1 MKEQAGKIID
11 FVRENR
17 TVPGCTISK
26 QIYHENGTGISIF
39 SLAKGTNISAE
50 SYEYYKLWTV
60 YEGEIEV
67 FTTDGIF
74 HRPLR
79 SHFRS
84 RFFLSSHLQGRPRF
98 PDGS

>member
-26 QIYHENGTGISIF
+26 QIYHENGTGNQF
-39 SLAKGTNISAE
+39 FPCERTNISAE

-67 FTTDGIF
+67 FTTDGM
-74 HRPLR
+74 
-79 SHFRS
+79 SKT
-84 RFFLSSHLQGRPRF
+84 LSEGESILTTYSSVGW
-98 PDGS
+98 S

>member
-39 SLAKGTNISAE
+39 CLEK
-50 SYEYYKLWTV
+50 
-60 YEGEIEV
+60 V
-67 FTTDGIF
+67 FLT
-74 HRPLR
+74 PN
-79 SHFRS
+79 SN
-84 RFFLSSHLQGRPRF
+84 GRLELVQ
-98 PDGS
+98 

>member
-39 SLAKGTNISAE
+39 SRRKEQISVQRVMNITNS
-50 SYEYYKLWTV
+50 
-60 YEGEIEV
+60 
-67 FTTDGIF
+67 
-74 HRPLR
+74 
-79 SHFRS
+79 
-84 RFFLSSHLQGRPRF
+84 GRYMKVR
-98 PDGS
+98 

>member
-39 SLAKGTNISAE
+39 LPGE
-50 SYEYYKLWTV
+50 SILTP
-60 YEGEIEV
+60 IQ
-67 FTTDGIF
+67 
-74 HRPLR
+74 R
-79 SHFRS
+79 SVE
-84 RFFLSSHLQGRPRF
+84 LVQ
-98 PDGS
+98 